1 MTPPES
7 VSCPLSGTVVGLTRP
22 RDRVG
27 PLLSAFT
34 AAGAEAVLLPV
45 FRTVAVEGNPR
56 IELEEAL
63 RAFLEGADGWIVCT
77 SGSVIPV
84 LAEFIVADRNLA
96 APVDSQRF
104 AVVGAATASMARA
117 HGFSVDL
124 IGDGSGAI
132 ALANALL
139 DLDPTPR
146 VLQLTSD
153 RGLRDL
159 ADRLEA
165 AGGTVV
171 CAVAVEHQLEPTLN
185 PDALWRDPPVDCLV
199 YASPSAADGL
209 LKSCTDRDRLRLK
222 GLPAVAIGTTTA
234 TALLASGFSQVITAR
249 TPSPEGLV
257 SAVIEW
263 RRAR

>member
-104 AVVGAATASMARA
+104 AVVGAAT
-117 HGFSVDL
+117 
-124 IGDGSGAI
+124 
-132 ALANALL
+132 
-139 DLDPTPR
+139 P
-146 VLQLTSD
+146 
-153 RGLRDL
+153 
-159 ADRLEA
+159 
-165 AGGTVV
+165 
-171 CAVAVEHQLEPTLN
+171 
-185 PDALWRDPPVDCLV
+185 
-199 YASPSAADGL
+199 
-209 LKSCTDRDRLRLK
+209 
-222 GLPAVAIGTTTA
+222 
-234 TALLASGFSQVITAR
+234 
-249 TPSPEGLV
+249 
-257 SAVIEW
+257 
-263 RRAR
+263 